1 MASKNEKR
9 AAELGLTLKEYKAT
23 SEYKNSKKSSDS
35 QKKEEK
41 QIKEYYNQKE
51 SDIEDK
57 ASTDSTRLAEDLTNA
72 LEDAG
77 VKQTRATED
86 YVRNIENIEA
96 NKAADVDDV
105 NNYVATQSTRTS
117 EDLDTSLAKESRRY
131 SIEYDKTNQSLADS
145 GLTFSDRKQEK
156 IDAAGNAQNIADAQT
171 IASRSFQD
179 IARYEAVKNR
189 DIELNYGQQTAE
201 EEVKKART
209 LEDILNEQADA
220 KLKEQR
226 GQEDITTS
234 KAIDIRNNDYAETG
248 ALSDTSNFYDTASN
262 TQKNQQDLL
271 TTNG

>member
-51 SDIEDK
+51 SDIEEQ
-57 ASTDSTRLAEDLTNA
+57 ASTDSARLSEDLANVMADTGI
-72 LEDAG
+72 E
-77 VKQTRATED
+77 QTRATED
-86 YVRNIENIEA
+86 YIRNIGNIEA